1 MANRIKI
8 RRGNGIPTTSS
19 LLPYELGWN
28 TANKILYINDNN
40 NAIEGIGLRYINTTD
55 NTTWTADTLGAT
67 TSIAFTRTNITGAY
81 TTGHIVWLN
90 ANDIGTPFQLV
101 VHDSSDLYLYKRWK
115 SSGTW
120 QAWTKMRAGYADSAG
135 SLDNQVLTFG
145 NISYSMTGSGTTTD
159 NETNRKAFIKY
170 ICDHY
175 SNASLHIGTYN
186 PNSKGPCI
194 GNIYDVSDISNG
206 YPRYSTFIYH
216 NLAGGLVSFG
226 TSNYNY
232 YERSYVYNSGTWGIS
247 ITGNAAT
254 ASGLVDGNSTMTSA
268 YNKAGLNYGD
278 YTWLAG
284 WNGYELRAI
293 NKNQFA
299 QASHSHSYLPL
310 SGGTLTGNIRVNNTT
325 TNGSAYY
332 MSFSDK
338 DSADYA
344 VMFASRVANYGGKI
358 NFREH
363 SENSSGTR
371 LSYYELYQFPT
382 PKQGLTANA
391 TYGIVTT
398 PTTARR
404 IFVAPA
410 NTTSPP
416 SGAVNGDIVLVKA
429 S

>member
-8 RRGNGIPTTSS
+8 RRGSGNPGDN
-19 LLPYELGWN
+19 LLPYELGWD
-28 TANKILYINDNN
+28 TTNKALYINDGGTSK
-40 NAIEGIGLRYINTTD
+40 I
-55 NTTWTADTLGAT
+55 TALPL
-67 TSIAFTRTNITGAY
+67 TG
-81 TTGHIVWLN
+81 
-90 ANDIGTPFQLV
+90 GTMSGNLTF
-101 VHDSSDLYLYKRWK
+101 
-115 SSGTW
+115 SGTAGI
-120 QAWTKMRAGYADSAG
+120 QYQGTKNTYKMISFINNTVDAY
-135 SLDNQVLTFG
+135 G
-145 NISYSMTGSGTTTD
+145 N
-159 NETNRKAFIKY
+159 
-170 ICDHY
+170 
-175 SNASLHIGTYN
+175 
-186 PNSKGPCI
+186 
-194 GNIYDVSDISNG
+194 
-206 YPRYSTFIYH
+206 
-216 NLAGGLVSFG
+216 
-226 TSNYNY
+226 
-232 YERSYVYNSGTWGIS
+232 GIS
-247 ITGNAAT
+247 IGGGGQTIIGGGESASALVAQAGTSGAEVMWIGNDADIDFYPTQQDGFDGSARIRMSASTLFAGVSGNTTREAKVGVASGAGDIYMFSQAATSGARGIYLSAHGTGAAKYVVWVDTNNNIQFQGSLSGNAAT
-254 ASGLVDGNSTMTSA
+254 ASGLVDGSNTMTSA
-268 YNKAGLNYGD
+268 YNKAGLAYAN

-284 WNGYELRAI
+284 WNGYELRAV

-310 SGGTLTGNIRVNNTT
+310 SGGTLTGDIRVNNTT

-404 IFVAPA
+404 IFV
-410 NTTSPP
+410 TTSASVP
-416 SGAVNGDIVLVKA
+416 SGAANGDIVLVKA
-429 S
+429 